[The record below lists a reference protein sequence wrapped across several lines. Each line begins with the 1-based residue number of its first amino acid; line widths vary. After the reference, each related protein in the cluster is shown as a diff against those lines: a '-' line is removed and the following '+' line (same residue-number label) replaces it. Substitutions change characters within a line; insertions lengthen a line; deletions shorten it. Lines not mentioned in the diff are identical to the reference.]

1 MDYKKLS
8 WLSGKT
14 FGTVFGFTL
23 FLTPTDFNV
32 LSLRAKFWFLVQ
44 RQALDSGKL
53 TRDIWTGLM
62 RQKEAIG
69 NFMLFFSVMGNKY
82 RL

>member
-8 WLSGKT
+8 WLPGKT
-14 FGTVFGFTL
+14 FGTVFGYTL

-44 RQALDSGKL
+44 RQALDLGKL

-69 NFMLFFSVMGNKY
+69 NFMLFCFLS
-82 RL
+82 LLL